1 MRMKPQ
7 MQSLQAYVPEL
18 PQEMVMTKYGLTN
31 LHRFSANENVFGP
44 SPKVAE
50 AMKQVETS
58 DLNYY
63 PDGNATT
70 LRNAV
75 AALHQIEPT
84 KLVFGAGLDEIIQ
97 LLTRVL
103 LEKGKNLV
111 TIAPT
116 FSEYELHA
124 TIEGATT
131 KKIAVLP
138 DGHIDFA
145 GVLDAIDADTNLI
158 VITNPNNPTGVFEEF
173 ETMTHFIE
181 QVPVDVPVFVDE
193 AYIEFIVAES
203 ASVMPLTKKYPN
215 LIVGRTLSKAY
226 GLANIRI
233 GYEVMSDP
241 ILTAMQAVRLPY
253 NLSTQQLAGAT
264 AAIIDQDHL
273 ENYVTS
279 IQVERQRWLDWLA
292 DNDFE
297 FFQSSTN
304 FIFVKVGQ
312 AKRVGEYLLSRGFQ
326 VNDRLNDEWI
336 RFSIGLPADNEM
348 LREQLSRSP
357 LV

>member
-111 TIAPT
+111 TIAPH
-116 FSEYELHA
+116 FRSMNSMPRLKEQ
-124 TIEGATT
+124 
-131 KKIAVLP
+131 LP
-138 DGHIDFA
+138 KR
-145 GVLDAIDADTNLI
+145 LRYYPTDTLI
-158 VITNPNNPTGVFEEF
+158 LQAFWTRL
-173 ETMTHFIE
+173 M
-181 QVPVDVPVFVDE
+181 
-193 AYIEFIVAES
+193 
-203 ASVMPLTKKYPN
+203 
-215 LIVGRTLSKAY
+215 R
-226 GLANIRI
+226 IRI
-233 GYEVMSDP
+233 
-241 ILTAMQAVRLPY
+241 
-253 NLSTQQLAGAT
+253 
-264 AAIIDQDHL
+264 
-273 ENYVTS
+273 
-279 IQVERQRWLDWLA
+279 
-292 DNDFE
+292 
-297 FFQSSTN
+297 
-304 FIFVKVGQ
+304 
-312 AKRVGEYLLSRGFQ
+312 
-326 VNDRLNDEWI
+326 
-336 RFSIGLPADNEM
+336 
-348 LREQLSRSP
+348 
-357 LV
+357 